1 MILYSVRISR
11 YVNDSNG
18 LHQLPVGSIH
28 RKGAVEN
35 GCLPQICD
43 ACHSNVKRSV
53 SNINKSELWYVIG
66 TVKVVKDKVGIPLG
80 EFGVS
85 KSMECDIFPFSAH
98 VTNVSVRSQT
108 DQPPVSSLIQQRRL
122 KLFGH
127 IAQAAASEDH
137 LRALRADRPSW
148 RRIVE
153 TAMLFDHATR

>member
-1 MILYSVRISR
+1 MIV
-11 YVNDSNG
+11 NG

-28 RKGAVEN
+28 RKGAVEMAVFRRYVT
-35 GCLPQICD
+35 P
-43 ACHSNVKRSV
+43 CHSNVKWSV

-85 KSMECDIFPFSAH
+85 KSMECDSFPFSAH

-122 KLFGH
+122 KLFGN

-137 LRALRADRPSW
+137 LRAL
-148 RRIVE
+148 
-153 TAMLFDHATR
+153 